1 MSSIIKEEKNTFII
15 NKNIITE
22 SPKGEYYKSKK
33 TKNSFDENDSYEF
46 LKDQTSTNSPYK
58 SNDTSEESVNQK
70 TQEEVNNSSDKKNDN
85 FISPLIGFFLC
96 NEQYI
101 KEKMPEGNNYKMISK
116 NYILK
121 NNFINLNKI
130 KIEGVNLN
138 KVNDILQDIEYVQNL
153 INNNYLK
160 NHLNYV
166 NNENYFFNQF
176 SIKQNIQNNNC
187 NLEDYASIN
196 NYKYDCKT
204 FILLLSY

>member
-1 MSSIIKEEKNTFII
+1 MSNTINEEKNKLII

-22 SPKGEYYKSKK
+22 SPKREYYKPNK
-33 TKNSFDENDSYEF
+33 TKNSFDENDRYEF
-46 LKDQTSTNSPYK
+46 LKDKTSPNSPHK
-58 SNDTSEESVNQK
+58 SNDTSEESINQK
-70 TQEEVNNSSDKKNDN
+70 TQEEVNNPSDKKTDKI
-85 FISPLIGFFLC
+85 ISPFIGFFLC

-101 KEKMPEGNNYKMISK
+101 KEKMPEGNDYKKKSK

-130 KIEGVNLN
+130 KFEDLDLN
-138 KVNDILQDIEYVQNL
+138 KVNDILQDIEYVQNH

-166 NNENYFFNQF
+166 NNENSFFNKL
-176 SIKQNIQNNNC
+176 SIKQNIQNNNF
-187 NLEDYASIN
+187 NLDFCASIG

-204 FILLLSY
+204 FILLII